1 MRFASLGRDEGDIL
15 DDADGFL
22 VGESFVSLFVWF
34 VNGSLADNYS
44 FTCHKQ
50 FLKMSESIKH
60 ILNLKIVSQTAL
72 YLIYMIVTN

>member
-1 MRFASLGRDEGDIL
+1 MRFASLDHDEGDIL

-22 VGESFVSLFVWF
+22 VGESFVNLFAWF

-50 FLKMSESIKH
+50 FLKMSESVKR
-60 ILNLKIVSQTAL
+60 ILNIKIVSLNCTVL
-72 YLIYMIVTN
+72 DIHDCH